1 MRDRPSYEDLQKE
14 FSISAHGVKNAL
26 YETRK
31 RIKKEVEGLVN
42 SYTFSARDFDD
53 EMSIFHSQSKG
64 TLTGKGS

>member
-1 MRDRPSYEDLQKE
+1 MRDRPSYEELQKE

-42 SYTFSARDFDD
+42 SYTFSAKDFND
-53 EMSIFHSQSKG
+53 EMSIFDSQSKG